1 MNRRTWAPR
10 GETPQQRAWDRY
22 DRLSVIGATTVSP
35 TRRQI
40 GLPFQIHGDNIRTA
54 EVVAFLQQ
62 LRRSLRKPLIIVWD
76 RWSVHRATAKHFSQF
91 GKAKIE
97 FEWLPAYAPE
107 LNPVEAR
114 WSHTK
119 YADLAN
125 YVPENTE
132 TLTDAVDQSLH
143 NQANRHQLKR
153 SFFKT
158 AKLSI

>member
-1 MNRRTWAPR
+1 MNRRTWAPH

-35 TRRQI
+35 TRCRI

-54 EVVAFLQQ
+54 EVVEFVQQ

-76 RWSVHRATAKHFSQF
+76 RWSVHRAAAKRFSNF
-91 GKAKIE
+91 SKADIE

-107 LNPVEAR
+107 LNPVEAW

-125 YVPENTE
+125 FVPEDTDVLTE
-132 TLTDAVDQSLH
+132 AVEDSLQDQ
-143 NQANRHQLKR
+143 ATKHQLKH